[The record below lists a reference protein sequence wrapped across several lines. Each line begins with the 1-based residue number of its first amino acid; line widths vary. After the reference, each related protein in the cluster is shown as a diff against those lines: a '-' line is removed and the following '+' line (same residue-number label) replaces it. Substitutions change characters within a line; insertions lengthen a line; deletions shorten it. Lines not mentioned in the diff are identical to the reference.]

1 MLVAIK
7 PIHDLCKVIRIN
19 VCTYQAV
26 SGTGNNAIKELN
38 DQVNAYVNNNEILD
52 VVKQIAFNVIPQI
65 DNFMENGYTKKR

>member
-7 PIHDLCKVIRIN
+7 PIHDLYKVIRIN

-38 DQVNAYVNNNEILD
+38 DQVNAYVNNNEILCD
-52 VVKQIAFNVIPQI
+52 VYPKQIAFNVIT
-65 DNFMENGYTKKR
+65 NR